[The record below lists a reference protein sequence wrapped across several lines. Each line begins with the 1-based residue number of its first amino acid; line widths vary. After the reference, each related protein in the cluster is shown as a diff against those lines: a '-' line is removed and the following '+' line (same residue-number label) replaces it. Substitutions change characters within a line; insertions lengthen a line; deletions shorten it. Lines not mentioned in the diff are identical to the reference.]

1 MKVFPIFAL
10 KLPNYSVNF
19 PWFIASRI
27 SIRSGRAVSRLV
39 VILAILSV
47 TLGVAVME
55 ISLGVV
61 NGFEREIRDKL
72 IGFGS
77 HIRIVPYGDDESG
90 SGLIQVNP
98 EQINVLESIQ
108 GVASVAPVIQGYAL
122 LQSDETLEG
131 ISLKGVEKNYDL
143 RFFKNALRMGEI
155 PPRDYESG
163 PVGIL
168 ISHKQAQKLKL
179 KPGDKARLYFL
190 LDPPKIRPVVISGI
204 YETGLA
210 EFDALTVVCPASF
223 LRKIYNI
230 PSDKA
235 LHYELKVKDF
245 EELEKIT
252 QETRSLTPYNQM
264 AYSIR
269 ELYPEMFA
277 WLGLQHQNV
286 NFILGLMILIA
297 LINMSSVLLIL
308 ILERTRMIGLL
319 KALGARQSQLRNIF
333 LWNGA
338 LLISI
343 GLVLGNLLGI
353 GILALQSATG
363 WMKLDQESYFL
374 SEVPVEFVW
383 GDFLIT
389 NLGLIGICLIFL
401 ILPARL
407 IASIRISEA
416 LRFD

>member
-1 MKVFPIFAL
+1 M
-10 KLPNYSVNF
+10 NF

-27 SIRSGRAVSRLV
+27 SIRSGRSVSRLV

-47 TLGVAVME
+47 TLGIAVME

-77 HIRIVPYGDDESG
+77 HIRIVPYGEDEEG
-90 SGLIQVNP
+90 SGLLEVNP
-98 EQINVLESIQ
+98 KQITELESIP
-108 GVASVAPVIQGYAL
+108 GVSSVAPVIQGYAL

-143 RFFKNALRMGEI
+143 RFFNNALQEGKL
-155 PPRDYESG
+155 PPPEYESG
-163 PVGIL
+163 TVGIL
-168 ISHKQAQKLKL
+168 ISKKQAQKLKL

-190 LDPPKIRPVVISGI
+190 LETPKIRPVLISGI

-230 PSDKA
+230 NPNQA
-235 LHYELKVKDF
+235 LHYEMKVNDF
-245 EELEKIT
+245 NELESIT
-252 QETRSLTPYNQM
+252 QKIRGLTPYNQM

-286 NFILGLMILIA
+286 SFILGLMILIA
-297 LINMSSVLLIL
+297 IINMSSVLLIL
-308 ILERTRMIGLL
+308 ILERTRMIGLF

-333 LWNGA
+333 LWNGT

-343 GLVLGNLLGI
+343 GLVLGNILGI
-353 GILALQSATG
+353 GMLALQSATG

-389 NLGLIGICLIFL
+389 NIGLIVICLIFL

>member
-1 MKVFPIFAL
+1 M
-10 KLPNYSVNF
+10 NF

-27 SIRSGRAVSRLV
+27 SIRSGRSVSRLV

-47 TLGVAVME
+47 TLGIAVME

-77 HIRIVPYGDDESG
+77 HIRIVPYGEDEEG
-90 SGLIQVNP
+90 SGLLEVNP
-98 EQINVLESIQ
+98 KQITELESIP
-108 GVASVAPVIQGYAL
+108 GVSSVAPVIQGYAL

-143 RFFKNALRMGEI
+143 RFFNNALQEGKL
-155 PPRDYESG
+155 PPREYESG
-163 PVGIL
+163 TVGIL
-168 ISHKQAQKLKL
+168 ISKKQAQKLKL

-190 LDPPKIRPVVISGI
+190 LETPKIRPVLISGI

-230 PSDKA
+230 NPNQA
-235 LHYELKVKDF
+235 LHYEMKVNDF
-245 EELEKIT
+245 NELESIT
-252 QETRSLTPYNQM
+252 QKIRGLTPYNQM

-286 NFILGLMILIA
+286 SFILGLMILIA
-297 LINMSSVLLIL
+297 IINMSSVLLIL

-333 LWNGA
+333 LWNGT

-343 GLVLGNLLGI
+343 GLVLGNILGI
-353 GILALQSATG
+353 GMLALQSATG

-389 NLGLIGICLIFL
+389 NIGLIVICLIFL

>member
-1 MKVFPIFAL
+1 M
-10 KLPNYSVNF
+10 NF

-27 SIRSGRAVSRLV
+27 SIRSGRSVSRLV

-47 TLGVAVME
+47 TLGIAVME

-77 HIRIVPYGDDESG
+77 HIRIVPYGEDEQG

-98 EQINVLESIQ
+98 QQITELESIP
-108 GVASVAPVIQGYAL
+108 GVSSVAPVIQGYAL

-143 RFFKNALRMGEI
+143 RFFNNALQDGEL
-155 PPRDYESG
+155 PPREYESG
-163 PVGIL
+163 TVGIL
-168 ISHKQAQKLKL
+168 ISKKQAQKLKL

-190 LDPPKIRPVVISGI
+190 LETPKIRPVLISGI

-230 PSDKA
+230 NPNEA
-235 LHYELKVKDF
+235 LHYEMKVNDF
-245 EELEKIT
+245 NELESIT
-252 QETRSLTPYNQM
+252 QKTRSLTPYNQM

-286 NFILGLMILIA
+286 SFILGLMILIA
-297 LINMSSVLLIL
+297 IINMSSVLLIL

-333 LWNGA
+333 LWNGT

-343 GLVLGNLLGI
+343 GLVLGNILGI
-353 GILALQSATG
+353 GMLALQSATG

-389 NLGLIGICLIFL
+389 NLGLIGVCLVFL
-401 ILPARL
+401 ILPARF

>member
-1 MKVFPIFAL
+1 M
-10 KLPNYSVNF
+10 NF

-27 SIRSGRAVSRLV
+27 SIRSGRSVSRLV

-47 TLGVAVME
+47 TLGIAVME

-77 HIRIVPYGDDESG
+77 HIRIIPYGEDDQG

-98 EQINVLESIQ
+98 EQITELESIP
-108 GVASVAPVIQGYAL
+108 GVSSVAAVIQGYAL

-143 RFFKNALRMGEI
+143 RFFKNALQEGEL
-155 PPRDYESG
+155 PPMEYESG
-163 PVGIL
+163 TVGIL
-168 ISHKQAQKLKL
+168 ISKKQAQKLKL

-190 LDPPKIRPVVISGI
+190 LETPKIRPVLISGV

-230 PSDKA
+230 KPNQA
-235 LHYELKVKDF
+235 LHYEMKVNDF
-245 EELEKIT
+245 NELESIT
-252 QETRSLTPYNQM
+252 QKTRSLTPYNQM

-286 NFILGLMILIA
+286 SFILGLMILIA
-297 LINMSSVLLIL
+297 IINMSSVLLIL

-333 LWNGA
+333 LWNGT
-338 LLISI
+338 LLIGI
-343 GLVLGNLLGI
+343 GLVLGNMLGI
-353 GILALQSATG
+353 GMLALQSATG

-389 NLGLIGICLIFL
+389 NLGLIGICLVFL
-401 ILPARL
+401 ILPARF

>member
-1 MKVFPIFAL
+1 MNL
-10 KLPNYSVNF
+10 
-19 PWFIASRI
+19 PWFIASRL
-27 SIRSGRAVSRLV
+27 SLRSGRSVSRLV
-39 VILAILSV
+39 VILAIMSV

-77 HIRIVPYGDDESG
+77 HIRIVPYGENEEASD
-90 SGLIQVNP
+90 LMKILPN
-98 EQINVLESIQ
+98 QITELESLR
-108 GVASVAPVIQGYAL
+108 GVSSVAPIIQGYAL

-131 ISLKGVEKNYDL
+131 VSLKGVEKNYDM
-143 RFFKNALRMGEI
+143 RFFRQALKAGNLPQKM
-155 PPRDYESG
+155 YEEG
-163 PVGIL
+163 PAEIL
-168 ISHKQAQKLKL
+168 ISFKQAQKLKL
-179 KPGDKARLYFL
+179 KTGDKVRLYFL
-190 LDPPKIRPVVISGI
+190 LEKPKIRPAVISGI

-223 LRKIYNI
+223 LRKTYNI
-230 PSDKA
+230 ESDQA
-235 LHYELKVKDF
+235 LHYEMKVEDF
-245 EELEKIT
+245 EQLESIL
-252 QETRSLTPYNQM
+252 QQTREIIPYNQM

-286 NFILGLMILIA
+286 YFILGLMVLIA
-297 LINMSSVLLIL
+297 IINMSSVMLIL

-333 LWNGA
+333 LWNGG
-338 LLISI
+338 LLIGI
-343 GLVLGNLLGI
+343 GLLLGNILGI
-353 GILALQSATG
+353 GLLILQSATG
-363 WMKLDQESYFL
+363 FMTLDQESYFL

-383 GDFLIT
+383 NDFLLT
-389 NLGLIGICLIFL
+389 NLGLTAICLVFL
-401 ILPARL
+401 LLPARF
-407 IASIRISEA
+407 IASISINEA

>member
-1 MKVFPIFAL
+1 MNL
-10 KLPNYSVNF
+10 
-19 PWFIASRI
+19 PWFIASRL
-27 SIRSGRAVSRLV
+27 SLRSGRSVSRLV
-39 VILAILSV
+39 VILAIMSV

-77 HIRIVPYGDDESG
+77 HIRIVPYGENEEASD
-90 SGLIQVNP
+90 LMKILPN
-98 EQINVLESIQ
+98 QITELESLR
-108 GVASVAPVIQGYAL
+108 GVSSVAPIIQGYAL

-131 ISLKGVEKNYDL
+131 VSLKGVEKNYDM
-143 RFFKNALRMGEI
+143 RFFRQALRAGNLPQKM
-155 PPRDYESG
+155 YEEG
-163 PVGIL
+163 PAEIL
-168 ISHKQAQKLKL
+168 ISLKQAQKLKL
-179 KPGDKARLYFL
+179 KTGDKVRLYFL
-190 LDPPKIRPVVISGI
+190 LEKPKIRPAVISGV

-223 LRKIYNI
+223 LRKTYNI
-230 PSDKA
+230 ESDQA
-235 LHYELKVKDF
+235 LHYEMKVEDF
-245 EELEKIT
+245 EQLESIL
-252 QETRSLTPYNQM
+252 QQTREIIPYNQM

-286 NFILGLMILIA
+286 YFILGLMVLIA
-297 LINMSSVLLIL
+297 IINMSSVMLIL

-333 LWNGA
+333 LWNGG
-338 LLISI
+338 LLIGI
-343 GLVLGNLLGI
+343 GLLLGNILGI
-353 GILALQSATG
+353 GLLILQSATG
-363 WMKLDQESYFL
+363 FMTLDQESYFL

-383 GDFLIT
+383 NDFLLT
-389 NLGLIGICLIFL
+389 NLGLTAICLVFL
-401 ILPARL
+401 LLPARF
-407 IASIRISEA
+407 IASISINEA